1 MNIISVLLIVFII
14 IYITKTINTRKNKYY
29 YIKAGK
35 KWERIVKELS
45 ERK

>member
-14 IYITKTINTRKNKYY
+14 IYITKTINTRKNKSY